1 MDARV
6 KPAHDES
13 ACWYESDGQRFV
25 VSTIKFRRQPA
36 RIFQEHSPSGRVG
49 VDTIQHGA
57 DT

>member
-1 MDARV
+1 MNAV
-6 KPAHDES
+6 KTAHDES